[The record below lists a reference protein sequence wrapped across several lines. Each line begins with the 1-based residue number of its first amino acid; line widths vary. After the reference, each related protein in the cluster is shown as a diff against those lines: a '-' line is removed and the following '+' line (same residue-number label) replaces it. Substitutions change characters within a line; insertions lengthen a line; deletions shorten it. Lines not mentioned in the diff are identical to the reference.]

1 MLPSVDQPGCLHHGE
16 AERLSLVAV
25 TPTPSNSS
33 NHDSSM
39 KIQIH
44 GGKKNGIKPMGAMGV
59 FL

>member
-39 KIQIH
+39 KIEIH
-44 GGKKNGIKPMGAMGV
+44 GEKKMG
-59 FL
+59 